1 VFIMEHPLVGSSA
14 ESVGKKKRKSL
25 VRAKG

>member
-1 VFIMEHPLVGSSA
+1 VFIMQHPLVGSSA
-14 ESVGKKKRKSL
+14 ESAGKKNRKSL